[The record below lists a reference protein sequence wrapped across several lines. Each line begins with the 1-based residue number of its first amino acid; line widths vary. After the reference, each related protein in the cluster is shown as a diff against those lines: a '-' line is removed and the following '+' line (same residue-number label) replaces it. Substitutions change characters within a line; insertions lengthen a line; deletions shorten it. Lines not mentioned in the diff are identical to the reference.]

1 MLAGWAT
8 VSTVN
13 PDSEILA
20 WIGLRRVHGGGV
32 ANVAGCWV
40 DGGYRLP
47 SHLSPAL
54 DELTD
59 AGLVTLADDGPH
71 GPLRRAT
78 LTDAGQAR
86 YAELLARHGVPRTA
100 REELPVPGPELSAT
114 VMLQTPADHRLS
126 GLSPLAPPGGRPDS
140 TTSDAELRWARD
152 SDDGRLHALAP
163 GDVRLGESRGYAEC
177 LCRHT
182 LPSDLIFEPGP
193 SGAVCLLCVIGV
205 APDLRA
211 LGLLDT

>member
-1 MLAGWAT
+1 MN
-8 VSTVN
+8 TVN

-40 DGGYRLP
+40 DGGHRLP
-47 SHLSPAL
+47 SHLPPAL

-86 YAELLARHGVPRTA
+86 YAELLARHGVPHTA
-100 REELPVPGPELSAT
+100 REELAVPGPELPAT
-114 VMLQTPADHRLS
+114 AAPQTPADHRLS

-140 TTSDAELRWARD
+140 STSDGGLRWARD
-152 SDDGRLHALAP
+152 PGDGRLHALAP
-163 GDVRLGESRGYAEC
+163 RDVHLGESRGYAEC
-177 LCRHT
+177 LCRHK
-182 LPSDLIFEPGP
+182 LAPDVIFEPGP
-193 SGAVCLLCVIGV
+193 SSALCLPCMIGV